1 MERPRNLGESGRDDR
16 PERDFRSGVQ
26 LLDALELSGTRL
38 FPLEATGIKSLDFA
52 RHRWQKINI
61 SIFRSIC
68 LSVFGMSFCMPRLPE
83 LLMQSAKRA
92 AVLDERRVA
101 ARHTVDRYAT
111 VRRMPSGD
119 T

>member
-52 RHRWQKINI
+52 RHRRHENEYPYI
-61 SIFRSIC
+61 SFDIILPVRH
-68 LSVFGMSFCMPRLPE
+68 VFL
-83 LLMQSAKRA
+83 
-92 AVLDERRVA
+92 
-101 ARHTVDRYAT
+101 HAT
-111 VRRMPSGD
+111 IV
-119 T
+119 